1 MEPQLVQVVLQDNTH
16 HLLVIQ
22 SAYHA
27 LPVRLLHQVQQA
39 VPPVHRANMAAQEPL
54 LVQLVQQ
61 VPYLQVVR
69 ALVAPLASI
78 LIQVLVHALTV
89 LPELTPHPL
98 DP

>member
-1 MEPQLVQVVLQDNTH
+1 
-16 HLLVIQ
+16 
-22 SAYHA
+22 
-27 LPVRLLHQVQQA
+27 
-39 VPPVHRANMAAQEPL
+39 MAAQEPL